1 MGPIVG
7 GTRLDT
13 LFTEENYY
21 QTFNAKSGVEE
32 RKLTSLWFV
41 GKIGHFGAMW
51 RSSKTSSN

>member
-13 LFTEENYY
+13 LFTEDNYY

-41 GKIGHFGAMW
+41 GKNWTFLGNVEKF
-51 RSSKTSSN
+51 KDKF